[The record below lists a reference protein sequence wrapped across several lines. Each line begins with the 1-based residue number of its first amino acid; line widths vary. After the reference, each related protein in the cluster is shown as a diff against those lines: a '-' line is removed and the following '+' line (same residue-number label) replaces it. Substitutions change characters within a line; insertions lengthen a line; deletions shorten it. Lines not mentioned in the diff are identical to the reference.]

1 MSDAQTYIL
10 DSDYGLRDIVIVHP
24 YRVKIEATCN
34 EIIRNFEYQD
44 DIYFQNELLQLAHA
58 AILAEDYLRLDT
70 ILALNYWNTDL
81 VQLIIDKADK
91 ARLSGDNEMARQC
104 LSIAS
109 YGNTNFQCRAL
120 NILILNKD
128 KTLFDYVL
136 SKINPS
142 NISNTAF
149 NAAFKLDVEQNNDYY
164 FCKQL
169 IKKDPVRFYMKKVSL
184 DSIPAI
190 RTPEEIKEYLKR
202 LAAKY
207 EIMAIQ
213 KFSTEKNI
221 TRCLLTEMPY
231 DVTRYM
237 VASYI

>member
-44 DIYFQNELLQLAHA
+44 DIYFQNELLNLAHA

-70 ILALNYWNTDL
+70 ILALNYWNNDL
-81 VQLIIDKADK
+81 VQLIVDKSEK
-91 ARLSGDNEMARQC
+91 AKLAGNNDMARYC

-109 YGNTNFQCRAL
+109 YGNTNFQCRSL
-120 NILILNKD
+120 NFLILNKD

-136 SKINPS
+136 SKINAS
-142 NISNTAF
+142 NISDDMF
-149 NAAFKLDVEQNNDYY
+149 KAALAVDLKEKNDYY

-184 DSIPAI
+184 DSIPTL
-190 RTPEEIKEYLKR
+190 RTSEEIKEYLNR

-207 EIMAIQ
+207 EIMAIK

-221 TRCLLTEMPY
+221 TRCLLTDMPY